1 MGCHGEW
8 SVLLAGVAARSRAPL
23 CEPPRSDANLLW
35 LLHKQA
41 EPRAGHNPIFELH
54 NEPLV
59 HPADQPSEMAR
70 QVSIREPHDLSSQYR
85 PTMDQRRP
93 GGSYPL
99 RPATKGAMRPPPRG
113 GADPEGVDGGVDTL
127 HRENQ
132 SLKRRLDEESANYR
146 RRLDTYKQAQQH
158 QAALVSRLQ
167 AKVLQYKQ
175 KCSDLETQALENVPD
190 SDLGLRGYSGPK
202 SLDSSQHYLSAST
215 GDVRDETIHDLD
227 SALRRLEEEK
237 RKNMRLREQLE
248 ESYLSNDTLSS
259 DLQKL
264 TTDWEHLRDEL
275 IIKEDEWKEEEQT
288 FNEYYSAEHNR
299 LLNLWRDV
307 MSMKRAFVEVRSTTE
322 QDLTKLRAE
331 LTNSTHEMSSACQNL
346 ANYYDRSSRS
356 DESTQ
361 RQQEQEIAH
370 LRGEIMKMQ
379 SMYDSAQAE
388 ICSKDDQIQALLH
401 DMKILEEKCDNA
413 EQGAAL
419 VQRAQEELAL
429 LQNALRDIAHAVLQD
444 AENKNADANVQPA
457 SHLHLSV
464 SHMPPRT
471 SPKGQILRAPTS
483 PAFAESTIS
492 AVQAAL
498 HKHQLLAHELHNKL
512 KSAQDQLLLF
522 RRQCEVSDENGQ
534 ALENHIM
541 DLTQQLDSTKALANQ
556 LGQEKESLQKNVEN
570 LRSDKNKLE
579 RNLIELKGKMDSLNS
594 DLEKAQKANAKL
606 QKWAERL
613 ENDKMILRD
622 DVERM
627 NRDSEIREANLKAEV
642 ERCGRIREDLINA
655 REELNKLYLAK
666 DVLEQQKLDSESDIS
681 LLEKSKSALEMELDQ
696 ALLERSDAH
705 EALVKL
711 DNINKSHVQDKT
723 RQQDDIRKLLDEN
736 SNLKTQCTDHQ
747 NDIESL
753 RKELLQAEQTRLD
766 LESEKLSLHEKIK
779 YGEMEKEKINIELL
793 QVARE
798 RTELSKQIP
807 ILARQKEE
815 LNEEVQRVRQRLEQA
830 NETNA
835 RLNRE
840 MNVLVKDK
848 EETQVL
854 LEATEKELQRLHEQH
869 AALRSEKEALEAVL
883 FDAQSSL
890 EASEVRGVT
899 LEKEIQALL
908 VTQESLKGQVARL
921 QSELENTQRNL
932 RETKSNLLQQMG
944 GKDAE
949 YKETMANLK
958 KHSEETA
965 RKLTEEREQVKQS
978 LEKRMQQAIQQLES
992 EKEHETS
999 QLINR
1004 IEELQAHM
1012 EALIQQHEE
1021 SLLRAENDKQ
1031 QALLLAHHD
1040 IQALQER
1047 LVHMKKELEE
1057 ESGIL
1062 ERTKREAVSKAE
1074 QDRAVMNQLR
1084 DELAKIKA
1092 KFEDLKQRTEDE
1104 KNHMEARIS
1113 ETKKERDSA
1122 QSECDEIRVQLH
1134 LVEDRSENLQSELQE
1149 TNFKL
1154 KELENLND
1162 SLKKDLNDVRRQL
1175 AESNCEKDKYG
1186 MTNKD
1191 LREQVKRVETE
1202 KREQLRALEDS
1213 FQKISILEDSK
1224 TGLDTERTRLQL
1236 QLRDVENAALLTGQQ
1251 LSTIK
1256 EEKQKLES
1264 AHSQLTQ
1271 EHNELTSRLA
1281 NESEEKERAQQEMHQ
1296 LRKQMMELGNGLEM
1310 SRQELSRIRS
1320 RAAEEEERWRG
1331 NEQALLARIE
1341 DGRVRE
1347 RKLEDQKH
1355 NIEVCLADATQQIQE
1370 LKAKLGG
1377 SEGRVKAL
1385 EGQLSNLEAVKKE
1398 TEQRL
1403 SSVGSTLRR
1412 IAGIQL
1418 DGSVTLPYRL
1428 SSPSRRWSPARYHRS
1443 REAEEKGATE
1453 MIDVDP
1459 EVVRKG
1465 VRSLMQ
1471 QVAQIER
1478 ERDDFKGQVSAAQ
1491 KQLKDAIDAQ
1501 GKGDSRLTNAMQ
1513 TIRSLQDEKSK
1524 LVSKLGQ
1531 KDISIAAQTD
1541 ALQQK
1546 SEELL
1551 VMRERITSL
1560 ELNLQSGQEDKN
1572 QTDEKIE
1579 RFRQAINRLDQDKRN
1594 LQEEL
1599 ARSES
1604 RGTKLELQRMSMEG
1618 DLQRLQMM
1626 IQEKDNHC
1634 QKLQDKAEAQ
1644 SRTIASLEERCASL
1658 KTTIDQLNISLEQ
1671 AATTDRDLRTEIK
1684 DLQRT
1689 LMDTASSSQNAGEKL
1704 KQIQKSLQ
1712 NSENEKRVLVEKLE
1726 SSQGA
1731 ATDLRRAQS
1740 QLNEQIQRLQSE
1752 LSNSE
1757 LKRSSLETQLRLSSW
1772 PNNKE
1777 VAERDEEA
1785 LRQLQ
1790 TAQREKMEYKA
1801 KADALIDKVRQLE
1814 RSLDRS
1820 KTTSR
1825 TFEGTAGHESS
1836 DLEHEH
1842 EIRELK
1848 MRIRHLENQLSDKD
1862 AEFSRS
1868 RVHQASMLD
1877 HSSEL
1882 ERLRSSQ
1889 QQAERML
1896 DNREQSHRQQV
1907 IKLENQI
1914 QLLREQL
1921 SQEVKRR
1928 QLYVLRSSRAGREMQ
1943 QLRQALGDSL
1953 HTVAHD
1959 PSLDSMLLEHEARKL
1974 DSATSLVP
1982 DLGRGRSATPHK

>member
-1 MGCHGEW
+1 
-8 SVLLAGVAARSRAPL
+8 
-23 CEPPRSDANLLW
+23 
-35 LLHKQA
+35 
-41 EPRAGHNPIFELH
+41 
-54 NEPLV
+54 
-59 HPADQPSEMAR
+59 MAR
-70 QVSIREPHDLSSQYR
+70 QVSIREPHDLTSQYR
-85 PTMDQRRP
+85 PPMDQRRP
-93 GGSYPL
+93 GGSYPT
-99 RPATKGAMRPPPRG
+99 RPVSKGGIRQPPRG
-113 GADPEGVDGGVDTL
+113 GGDPEGTDGGVDTL
-127 HRENQ
+127 QRENQ
-132 SLKRRLDEESANYR
+132 SLKRRLDEESSNYR

-167 AKVLQYKQ
+167 SKVLQYKQ
-175 KCSDLETQALENVPD
+175 KCSELENQALDGAAEP
-190 SDLGLRGYSGPK
+190 SLASRSYSGPK
-202 SLDSSQHYLSAST
+202 SLDLSQQYLSASS
-215 GDVRDETIHDLD
+215 GDVRDERIPDLD
-227 SALRRLEEEK
+227 SAIRRLDEEK
-237 RKNMRLREQLE
+237 RKNLRLREQLE
-248 ESYLSNDTLSS
+248 ESYISNDTLTS

-264 TTDWEHLRDEL
+264 TTDWENLRDEL
-275 IIKEDEWKEEEQT
+275 LVKEDEWKEEEQS
-288 FNEYYSAEHNR
+288 FNDYYSAEHGR

-307 MSMKRAFVEVRSTTE
+307 ISMKRAFVDVRATTE
-322 QDLTKLRAE
+322 QDLAKLRSE
-331 LTNSTHEMSSACQNL
+331 LTNSTHEMNSACQNL
-346 ANYYDRSSRS
+346 ANFYDRSNRS
-356 DESTQ
+356 DEKSQ
-361 RQQEQEIAH
+361 RQQEQELSH
-370 LRGEIMKMQ
+370 LRAEIIKLQ
-379 SMYDSAQAE
+379 SMFDAAQAD
-388 ICSKDDQIQALLH
+388 IKSKDEQIQALLH
-401 DMKILEEKCDNA
+401 DMKILEDKCDNA
-413 EQGAAL
+413 EQGASL

-457 SHLHLSV
+457 SHLHLSATPM
-464 SHMPPRT
+464 MPPRT
-471 SPKGQILRAPTS
+471 PKSNLMRTPTS

-498 HKHQLLAHELHNKL
+498 HKHQLQAHELHNKL
-512 KSAQDQLLLF
+512 KTTQDQLMLF
-522 RRQCEVSDENGQ
+522 RRQCEASDENGQ
-534 ALENHIM
+534 ALENHVV
-541 DLTQQLDSTKALANQ
+541 DLTSQLDSTKALANQ
-556 LGQEKESLQKNVEN
+556 LTQEKDSLQKTLEN
-570 LRSDKNKLE
+570 LRADKNKLE
-579 RNLIELKGKMDSLNS
+579 RNLIELKGKMDSLSS
-594 DLEKAQKANAKL
+594 DFEKAQKSNAKL

-613 ENDKMILRD
+613 ENDKMIMRD
-622 DVERM
+622 DIERM
-627 NRDSEIREANLKAEV
+627 NRDSEIRESNLKAEV
-642 ERCGRIREDLINA
+642 ERCGRLREDLINT

-666 DVLEQQKLDSESDIS
+666 DVLEQQKMDSESDIS
-681 LLEKSKSALEMELDQ
+681 LLEKSKSALEMELEQ

-705 EALVKL
+705 ETLVKL
-711 DNINKSHVQDKT
+711 DNINKSHVQDKA
-723 RQQDDIRKLLDEN
+723 RQQDDIKRLLDEN
-736 SNLKTQCTDHQ
+736 NNLKNQCSDHQ
-747 NDIESL
+747 NDIEAL
-753 RKELLQAEQTRLD
+753 RKELLQAEQNRLD
-766 LESEKLSLHEKIK
+766 LESEKISLLEKIK
-779 YGEMEKEKINIELL
+779 YGDMDREKIHIELT
-793 QVARE
+793 QVSRE
-798 RTELSKQIP
+798 RTELTKQIP

-815 LNEEVQRVRQRLEQA
+815 LNEEVQRIKQRLEQA
-830 NETNA
+830 IETNA

-840 MNVLVKDK
+840 MNILVKDK
-848 EETQVL
+848 EETQVM

-883 FDAQSSL
+883 FDTQSSL
-890 EASEVRGVT
+890 EASEVRVVT
-899 LEKEIQALL
+899 LEKELQALL

-921 QSELENTQRNL
+921 QSELENTQKNL

-944 GKDAE
+944 NKDAE
-949 YKETMANLK
+949 YKETLASLK
-958 KHSEETA
+958 KQSDETT
-965 RKLTEEREQVKQS
+965 RKLAEEREQVRAN
-978 LEKRMQQAIQQLES
+978 LEKRMQQAIQQLEN
-992 EKEHETS
+992 EKEHETG
-999 QLINR
+999 QLMNR
-1004 IEELQAHM
+1004 IDELQAHM

-1021 SLLRAENDKQ
+1021 NLLRAENDKQ

-1040 IQALQER
+1040 IQALQDR
-1047 LVHMKKELEE
+1047 LVQMKKDFDEE
-1057 ESGIL
+1057 AAML
-1062 ERTKREAVSKAE
+1062 ERVKREAASRAE
-1074 QDRAVMNQLR
+1074 QDRGVMNQLR
-1084 DELAKIKA
+1084 DELSKIKA
-1092 KFEDLKQRTEDE
+1092 KLEDLKQRTEDE
-1104 KNHMEARIS
+1104 KNHMEARIA
-1113 ETKKERDSA
+1113 ETRKERDSV
-1122 QSECDEIRVQLH
+1122 QHDCDELKVQLH
-1134 LVEDRSENLQSELQE
+1134 LIEDRSENLQTELHE

-1154 KELENLND
+1154 KELENLSD
-1162 SLKKDLNDVRRQL
+1162 TLKKDLNDTRRQL

-1186 MTNKD
+1186 LTNKD
-1191 LREQVKRVETE
+1191 LREQVRRTEGE
-1202 KREQLRALEDS
+1202 KREQARALEDA
-1213 FQKISILEDSK
+1213 FQKISILEDAK

-1236 QLRDVENAALLTGQQ
+1236 QLRDVENAALITGQQ
-1251 LSTIK
+1251 LSAMK
-1256 EEKQKLES
+1256 EEKQKLE
-1264 AHSQLTQ
+1264 AAYSQLTQ
-1271 EHNELTSRLA
+1271 VHSELSSRLT
-1281 NESEEKERAQQEMHQ
+1281 NETDEKERAQQEMHQ
-1296 LRKQMMELGNGLEM
+1296 LRKQMSELGNGLEM

-1331 NEQALLARIE
+1331 SEQALLVRIE

-1355 NIEVCLADATQQIQE
+1355 NIEVCLADSNQQIQE

-1377 SEGRVKAL
+1377 AEGRVKAL
-1385 EGQLSNLEAVKKE
+1385 DGQLSNLEAAKKE

-1428 SSPSRRWSPARYHRS
+1428 SSPSRRWSPARYHRK
-1443 REAEEKGATE
+1443 EAEEKGAAE

-1478 ERDDFKGQVSAAQ
+1478 DRDDFKNQACATQ
-1491 KQLKDAIDAQ
+1491 KQLKEALDAQ
-1501 GKGDSRLTNAMQ
+1501 GKGDSRLTSAMQ

-1531 KDISIAAQTD
+1531 KDVSISAQAD

-1546 SEELL
+1546 SEEILT
-1551 VMRERITSL
+1551 MRERVTAL
-1560 ELNLQSGQEDKN
+1560 ELNLQSGH
-1572 QTDEKIE
+1572 DEKAQSEEKID
-1579 RFRQAINRLDQDKRN
+1579 RLRQAINRLDQEKRS

-1626 IQEKDNHC
+1626 IQEKDSHC

-1644 SRTIASLEERCASL
+1644 TRTIASLEERCASL
-1658 KTTIDQLNISLEQ
+1658 KTTIDQLNLSLEQ
-1671 AATTDRDLRTEIK
+1671 AATSDRDLRTEIK

-1689 LMDTASSSQNAGEKL
+1689 LMDTSSSSQNAGEKL

-1712 NSENEKRVLVEKLE
+1712 TSENEKRVLVEKLE
-1726 SSQGA
+1726 SAQSS

-1740 QLNEQIQRLQSE
+1740 QLTEQIQRLQSE

-1777 VAERDEEA
+1777 ATERDEEA

-1790 TAQREKMEYKA
+1790 TAQREKLEYKA
-1801 KADALIDKVRQLE
+1801 KADALSDKVRQLE
-1814 RSLDRS
+1814 RNLDRS
-1820 KTTSR
+1820 KSMSR
-1825 TFEGTAGHESS
+1825 TFDGSADKGDST

-1848 MRIRHLENQLSDKD
+1848 MKIRHLENQLADKGAD
-1862 AEFSRS
+1862 YSRS
-1868 RVHQASMLD
+1868 RSHQTSMLD
-1877 HSSEL
+1877 QTAEV

-1907 IKLENQI
+1907 MKLENQI

-1928 QLYVLRSSRAGREMQ
+1928 QLYILRSSRAGREMQ

-1959 PSLDSMLLEHEARKL
+1959 PGLDSMLLEHEARKL

-1982 DLGRGRSATPHK
+1982 DLGRGRSTTPHKQ